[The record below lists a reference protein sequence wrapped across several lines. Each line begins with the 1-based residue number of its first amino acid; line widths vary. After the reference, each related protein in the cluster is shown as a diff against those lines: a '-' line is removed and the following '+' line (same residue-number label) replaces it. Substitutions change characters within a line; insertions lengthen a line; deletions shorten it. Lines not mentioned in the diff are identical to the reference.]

1 MAGLKILCPFCGKP
15 TKIRSSERPSAEI
28 TIAYVYCHYCGKFQG
43 KFMGEFVDI
52 KKAVF
57 IDYKDDQQW
66 EKIEELIEEKKI
78 AKRESLSNPH

>member
-28 TIAYVYCHYCGKFQG
+28 TIAYVSCHYCGEFQG
-43 KFMGEFVDI
+43 KFMGELVDI

-66 EKIEELIEEKKI
+66 GKNRRVNRRKENSKARK
-78 AKRESLSNPH
+78 PF